1 MKGIIIAAGYG
12 SRLKALTAN
21 TPKSLI
27 EIEGKSI
34 ITYPIDAL
42 LAAGIS
48 DISIVVG
55 YRADVII
62 SYIEKLYPS
71 INFSYNKDYDG
82 DNALSVFAAR
92 SFIGTDPFVLA
103 MGDHLISSSLVT
115 TLLSDSTITR
125 TLCVDSESK
134 NASQVN
140 DGTRVMADS
149 KGRIIEIGKDLKDWQ
164 SIDTGLF
171 MMDSEVLDNIKHL
184 MARQGKNVT
193 ISEVVQHMA
202 DNGRHFQTCDVSG
215 QFWADVDTEEDRDS
229 VSVLIKEGQ
238 GHDL

>member
-1 MKGIIIAAGYG
+1 
-12 SRLKALTAN
+12 
-21 TPKSLI
+21 
-27 EIEGKSI
+27 
-34 ITYPIDAL
+34 
-42 LAAGIS
+42 
-48 DISIVVG
+48 
-55 YRADVII
+55 
-62 SYIEKLYPS
+62 
-71 INFSYNKDYDG
+71 
-82 DNALSVFAAR
+82 
-92 SFIGTDPFVLA
+92 
-103 MGDHLISSSLVT
+103 
-115 TLLSDSTITR
+115 
-125 TLCVDSESK
+125 
-134 NASQVN
+134 
-140 DGTRVMADS
+140 MADS